1 MRVPPRTQGKTQAR
15 ADASAVSRRLVLP
28 VQRYIHA
35 EEAAGLML
43 AIGAAIGLIW
53 ANSPWA
59 RSYEALLHKHMAVHL
74 GPLALDKSLHHW
86 INDGLM
92 SLFFVVVGLEI
103 NREMVHG
110 QLRHIRGAALPLF
123 AAIGGMV
130 VPAAAYLLFNA
141 GTDGA
146 RGWGIPVAT
155 DIAFALGALAVLGD
169 RVPHALRIFLL
180 AFATVD
186 DIGGILVIALFYTEH
201 LSWTW
206 AAGAAVCAL
215 AIFVLRRLNVQS
227 TGAYGLLGVLLWLAV
242 LQSGV
247 HATIAGVV
255 FALLTPARRATAQ
268 PEYLATSE
276 RLIQRLRD
284 ALNRSEDDEAAALL
298 GEIEERTRATEE
310 PADRLDRHLRP
321 WVSYLV
327 LPVFAL
333 ANAGVPLSWEAISRA
348 GASPITQGIVTGLLI
363 GKAAG
368 ILGASWLAVRMGVA
382 SLPTPVSWTGVAGA
396 SVLAGI
402 GFTVSLFIAGL
413 AFEGEPQ
420 LDDARIA
427 ILGASALAAVAGMA
441 FLRWRLP
448 RMPAGGDPLDTGA
461 GTAC

>member
-180 AFATVD
+180 AFAAGWLLIALLSPLTAD
-186 DIGGILVIALFYTEH
+186 GFHWWPLIPGGIIGGLGALILAGDAGLQVLRLLGYAWPLALI
-201 LSWTW
+201 
-206 AAGAAVCAL
+206 AAGAWIL
-215 AIFVLRRLNVQS
+215 LRR
-227 TGAYGLLGVLLWLAV
+227 
-242 LQSGV
+242 
-247 HATIAGVV
+247 
-255 FALLTPARRATAQ
+255 RA
-268 PEYLATSE
+268 
-276 RLIQRLRD
+276 
-284 ALNRSEDDEAAALL
+284 
-298 GEIEERTRATEE
+298 
-310 PADRLDRHLRP
+310 
-321 WVSYLV
+321 
-327 LPVFAL
+327 
-333 ANAGVPLSWEAISRA
+333 
-348 GASPITQGIVTGLLI
+348 
-363 GKAAG
+363 
-368 ILGASWLAVRMGVA
+368 
-382 SLPTPVSWTGVAGA
+382 
-396 SVLAGI
+396 
-402 GFTVSLFIAGL
+402 
-413 AFEGEPQ
+413 
-420 LDDARIA
+420 
-427 ILGASALAAVAGMA
+427 
-441 FLRWRLP
+441 
-448 RMPAGGDPLDTGA
+448 
-461 GTAC
+461 